1 MRYQKIG
8 KEIMLND
15 RCGCLGSFKRVTF
28 YGKAVCLFQNRD
40 CFFRQFKPPLKG
52 IQDSILC
59 FLSFLSLISPNASFN
74 SQTLTLSLSLSLS
87 HTHIHTH
94 TLSLSLSLSLSV
106 SPRYSRTHQQP
117 SPISMSLSLWHG
129 HCTSQS
135 YSV

>member
-74 SQTLTLSLSLSLS
+74 SQTLTLSLS
-87 HTHIHTH
+87 HTH
-94 TLSLSLSLSLSV
+94 THTHSLSLSV
-106 SPRYSRTHQQP
+106 TTRYSRTHQQP
-117 SPISMSLSLWHG
+117 SPISMSLSLSG
-129 HCTSQS
+129 TDTVPLNLILCE
-135 YSV
+135 

>member
-74 SQTLTLSLSLSLS
+74 SQTLTLSLS
-87 HTHIHTH
+87 HTH
-94 TLSLSLSLSLSV
+94 THTHSLSLSV
-106 SPRYSRTHQQP
+106 TTRYSRTHQQP
-117 SPISMSLSLWHG
+117 SPISMSLSLSG
-129 HCTSQS
+129 TDTLTLNLTLCE
-135 YSV
+135 

>member
-74 SQTLTLSLSLSLS
+74 SQTLTLSLS
-87 HTHIHTH
+87 HTH
-94 TLSLSLSLSLSV
+94 THTHPLSLSLSV
-106 SPRYSRTHQQP
+106 TTRYSRTHQQP
-117 SPISMSLSLWHG
+117 SPISMSLSLSG
-129 HCTSQS
+129 TDTVPLNLILCE
-135 YSV
+135 